1 VEINERRII
10 MRFTTRTKVV
20 IINGKPQS
28 GKDTFCQY
36 AQGYCND
43 DESANTLIISSVDP
57 LKEMLTQLGWD
68 GTKTDEIRDMLMC
81 MKQLWVQNQDGPTMF
96 LFNNIFEFHK
106 ACTGEDNIVFVHIR
120 EPEEIKKLVNALTGF
135 KSMGID
141 VISLLVIRKGG
152 EDTQN
157 QPAETRKSDDEALI
171 NSYEYDVT
179 INNDEDLIKLQELAA
194 EFVDKLLEVSK

>member
-1 VEINERRII
+1 

-28 GKDTFCQY
+28 GKDTFCKY
-36 AQGYCND
+36 AQGYCDD

-68 GTKTDEIRDMLMC
+68 GTKTNKIREMLMD

-96 LFNNIFEFHK
+96 LFNNILEFHK

-135 KSMGID
+135 ESMGID

-152 EDTQN
+152 EDTPN
-157 QPAETRKSDDEALI
+157 QPAETRRSDDEALI

-194 EFVDKLLEVSK
+194 EFVDKLLEDEYE

>member
-1 VEINERRII
+1 

-28 GKDTFCQY
+28 GKDTFCKY
-36 AQGYCND
+36 AQGYCDD

-68 GTKTDEIRDMLMC
+68 GTKTDKIRDMLMD

-96 LFNNIFEFHK
+96 LFNNILEFHK

-120 EPEEIKKLVNALTGF
+120 EPEEIKKLVNTLTGF
-135 KSMGID
+135 ESMGID

-152 EDTQN
+152 EDTPN
-157 QPAETRKSDDEALI
+157 QPAGTRRSDDEALI

-179 INNDEDLIKLQELAA
+179 INNDGDLIKLQELAA
-194 EFVDKLLEVSK
+194 EFVDKLLEDEYNE

>member
-1 VEINERRII
+1 

-28 GKDTFCQY
+28 GKDTFCKY
-36 AQGYCND
+36 AQGYCDD

-57 LKEMLTQLGWD
+57 LKNMLTQLGWD
-68 GTKTDEIRDMLMC
+68 GTKTDKIRDMLMD

-96 LFNNIFEFHK
+96 LFNNILEFHK

-135 KSMGID
+135 ESMGID

-152 EDTQN
+152 EDTPN
-157 QPAETRKSDDEALI
+157 QPAETRRSDDEALI

-194 EFVDKLLEVSK
+194 EFVDKLLEDEYE

>member
-1 VEINERRII
+1 

-28 GKDTFCQY
+28 GKDTFCKY
-36 AQGYCND
+36 AQGYCDD

-68 GTKTDEIRDMLMC
+68 GTKTDKIRDMLMD

-96 LFNNIFEFHK
+96 LFNNILEFHK
-106 ACTGEDNIVFVHIR
+106 TCTGEDNIVFVHIR

-135 KSMGID
+135 ESMGID
-141 VISLLVIRKGG
+141 VISLLIIRGSG
-152 EDTQN
+152 EDTPN
-157 QPAETRKSDDEALI
+157 QPAETRRSDDEALI

-194 EFVDKLLEVSK
+194 EFVDKLLEDEYE

>member
-1 VEINERRII
+1 

-28 GKDTFCQY
+28 GKDTFCKY
-36 AQGYCND
+36 AQGYCDD

-68 GTKTDEIRDMLMC
+68 GTKTDKIRDMLMD

-96 LFNNIFEFHK
+96 LFNNILEFHK

-135 KSMGID
+135 ESMGID
-141 VISLLVIRKGG
+141 VISLLVIRKGE
-152 EDTQN
+152 EDTPN
-157 QPAETRKSDDEALI
+157 QPAETRRSDDEAFI

-194 EFVDKLLEVSK
+194 EFVDKLLEDEYE

>member
-1 VEINERRII
+1 

-28 GKDTFCQY
+28 GKDTFCKY

-68 GTKTDEIRDMLMC
+68 GTKTDKIRDMLMD

-96 LFNNIFEFHK
+96 LFNNILEFHK

-135 KSMGID
+135 ESMGID
-141 VISLLVIRKGG
+141 VISLLIIRGSG
-152 EDTQN
+152 EDTPN
-157 QPAETRKSDDEALI
+157 QPAETRRSDDEALI
-171 NSYEYDVT
+171 NNYEYDVT

-194 EFVDKLLEVSK
+194 EFVDKLLEDEYE

>member
-1 VEINERRII
+1 

-28 GKDTFCQY
+28 GKDTFCKY
-36 AQGYCND
+36 AQGYCDD

-68 GTKTDEIRDMLMC
+68 GTKTDKIRDMLMD
-81 MKQLWVQNQDGPTMF
+81 MKQLWIQNQEGPTMF
-96 LFNNIFEFHK
+96 LFNNILEFHK

-135 KSMGID
+135 ESMGID

-152 EDTQN
+152 EDTPN
-157 QPAETRKSDDEALI
+157 QPAETRRSDDEALI
-171 NSYEYDVT
+171 NSYKYDVT

-194 EFVDKLLEVSK
+194 EFVDKLLEDEYE

>member
-1 VEINERRII
+1 

-28 GKDTFCQY
+28 GKDTFCKY
-36 AQGYCND
+36 AQGYCDD

-68 GTKTDEIRDMLMC
+68 GTKTDKIRDMLMD

-96 LFNNIFEFHK
+96 LFNNILEFHK

-135 KSMGID
+135 ESMGID
-141 VISLLVIRKGG
+141 VISLLVIREGG
-152 EDTQN
+152 EDTPN
-157 QPAETRKSDDEALI
+157 QPAETCRSDDEALI
-171 NSYEYDVT
+171 NSYKYDVT

-194 EFVDKLLEVSK
+194 EFVDKLLEDEYE

>member
-1 VEINERRII
+1 

-28 GKDTFCQY
+28 GKDTFCKY
-36 AQGYCND
+36 AQGYCDD

-68 GTKTDEIRDMLMC
+68 GTKTDKIRDMLMD

-96 LFNNIFEFHK
+96 LFNNILEFHK

-135 KSMGID
+135 ESMGID
-141 VISLLVIRKGG
+141 VISLLVIRESG
-152 EDTQN
+152 EDTPN
-157 QPAETRKSDDEALI
+157 QPAETRRSDDEALI

-179 INNDEDLIKLQELAA
+179 INNNEDLIKLQELAA
-194 EFVDKLLEVSK
+194 EFVDKLLEDEYE

>member
-1 VEINERRII
+1 
-10 MRFTTRTKVV
+10 MRFITRTKVV

-28 GKDTFCQY
+28 GKDTFCKY
-36 AQGYCND
+36 AQGYCDD

-68 GTKTDEIRDMLMC
+68 GTKTDKIRDMLMD

-96 LFNNIFEFHK
+96 LFNNILEFHK

-135 KSMGID
+135 ESMGID
-141 VISLLVIRKGG
+141 VISLLIIRKGR
-152 EDTQN
+152 EDTPN
-157 QPAETRKSDDEALI
+157 QPTETRRSDDEALI
-171 NSYEYDVT
+171 NRYEYDVT

-194 EFVDKLLEVSK
+194 EFVDKLLEDEYE

>member
-1 VEINERRII
+1 

-28 GKDTFCQY
+28 GKDTFCKY
-36 AQGYCND
+36 AQGYCDD

-57 LKEMLTQLGWD
+57 LKEMLAQLGWD
-68 GTKTDEIRDMLMC
+68 GTKTDKIRDMLMD

-96 LFNNIFEFHK
+96 IFNNILEFHK

-135 KSMGID
+135 ESMGID

-152 EDTQN
+152 EDTPN
-157 QPAETRKSDDEALI
+157 QPAETRRSDDEALI

-194 EFVDKLLEVSK
+194 EFVDKLLEDEYE

>member
-1 VEINERRII
+1 

-28 GKDTFCQY
+28 GKDTFCKY
-36 AQGYCND
+36 AQGYCDD

-68 GTKTDEIRDMLMC
+68 GTKTDKIRDMLMD

-96 LFNNIFEFHK
+96 LFNNILEFHK

-135 KSMGID
+135 ESMGID
-141 VISLLVIRKGG
+141 VISLLVIREGG
-152 EDTQN
+152 EDTPN
-157 QPAETRKSDDEALI
+157 QPAETRRSDDEALI

-179 INNDEDLIKLQELAA
+179 INNNEDLIKLQELAA
-194 EFVDKLLEVSK
+194 EFVDNLLEDKYE

>member
-1 VEINERRII
+1 

-28 GKDTFCQY
+28 GKDTFCKY
-36 AQGYCND
+36 AQGYCDD

-68 GTKTDEIRDMLMC
+68 GTKTDKIRDMLMD

-96 LFNNIFEFHK
+96 LFNNILEFHK

-135 KSMGID
+135 ESMGID
-141 VISLLVIRKGG
+141 VISLLVIRESG
-152 EDTQN
+152 EDTPN
-157 QPAETRKSDDEALI
+157 QPAETRRSDDEALI

-194 EFVDKLLEVSK
+194 EFVDKLLEDEYE

>member
-1 VEINERRII
+1 
-10 MRFTTRTKVV
+10 MRFITRTKVV

-28 GKDTFCQY
+28 GKDTFCKY
-36 AQGYCND
+36 AQGYCDD

-68 GTKTDEIRDMLMC
+68 GTKTDKIRDMLMD

-96 LFNNIFEFHK
+96 LFNNILEFHK
-106 ACTGEDNIVFVHIR
+106 ACPGEDNIVFVHIR

-135 KSMGID
+135 ESMGID
-141 VISLLVIRKGG
+141 VISLLVIREGE
-152 EDTQN
+152 EDTPN
-157 QPAETRKSDDEALI
+157 QPAETRRSDDEALI

-194 EFVDKLLEVSK
+194 EFVDKLLEDEYE

>member
-1 VEINERRII
+1 

-28 GKDTFCQY
+28 GKDTFCKY
-36 AQGYCND
+36 AQGYCDD

-68 GTKTDEIRDMLMC
+68 GTKTDKIRDMLMD

-96 LFNNIFEFHK
+96 LFNNILEFHK
-106 ACTGEDNIVFVHIR
+106 AYTGEDNIVFVHIR

-135 KSMGID
+135 ESMGID
-141 VISLLVIRKGG
+141 VISLLVIREGG
-152 EDTQN
+152 EDTPN
-157 QPAETRKSDDEALI
+157 QPAETRRSDDEALI
-171 NSYEYDVT
+171 NSYEYDIT

-194 EFVDKLLEVSK
+194 EFVDKLLEDEYE

>member
-1 VEINERRII
+1 

-28 GKDTFCQY
+28 GKDTFCKY
-36 AQGYCND
+36 AQGYCDD

-68 GTKTDEIRDMLMC
+68 GTKTDKIRDMLMD
-81 MKQLWVQNQDGPTMF
+81 MKQLWIQNQDGPTMF
-96 LFNNIFEFHK
+96 LFNNILEFHK

-135 KSMGID
+135 ESMGID
-141 VISLLVIRKGG
+141 VISLLVIRKGE
-152 EDTQN
+152 EDTPN
-157 QPAETRKSDDEALI
+157 QPAETRRSDDEALI
-171 NSYEYDVT
+171 NSYKYDVT

-194 EFVDKLLEVSK
+194 EFVDKLLEDEYE

>member
-1 VEINERRII
+1 

-28 GKDTFCQY
+28 GKDTFCKY
-36 AQGYCND
+36 AQGYCDD

-68 GTKTDEIRDMLMC
+68 GTKTDKIRDMLMD

-96 LFNNIFEFHK
+96 LFNNILEFHK

-135 KSMGID
+135 ESMGID
-141 VISLLVIRKGG
+141 AISLLVIQGSG
-152 EDTQN
+152 EDTPN
-157 QPAETRKSDDEALI
+157 QPAGTRRSDDEALI

-179 INNDEDLIKLQELAA
+179 INNDGDLIRLQELAA
-194 EFVDKLLEVSK
+194 EFVDKLLEDKI

>member
-1 VEINERRII
+1 

-28 GKDTFCQY
+28 GKDTFCKY
-36 AQGYCND
+36 AQGYCDD

-68 GTKTDEIRDMLMC
+68 GTKTDKIRDMLMD

-96 LFNNIFEFHK
+96 LFNNILEFHK

-135 KSMGID
+135 ESMGID

-152 EDTQN
+152 EGIPN
-157 QPAETRKSDDEALI
+157 QPAETRRSDDEALI

-194 EFVDKLLEVSK
+194 EFVDKLLEDEYE

>member
-1 VEINERRII
+1 

-28 GKDTFCQY
+28 GKDTFCKY
-36 AQGYCND
+36 AQGYCDD

-68 GTKTDEIRDMLMC
+68 GTKTDKIRDMLMD

-96 LFNNIFEFHK
+96 LFNNILEFHK

-135 KSMGID
+135 ESMGID

-152 EDTQN
+152 EDTPN
-157 QPAETRKSDDEALI
+157 QPAETRRSDDEALI
-171 NSYEYDVT
+171 NNYEYDVT

-194 EFVDKLLEVSK
+194 EFVDKLLEDEYE

>member
-1 VEINERRII
+1 

-28 GKDTFCQY
+28 GKDTFCKY
-36 AQGYCND
+36 AQGYCDD

-68 GTKTDEIRDMLMC
+68 GTKTDKIRDMLMD

-96 LFNNIFEFHK
+96 LFNNILEFHK

-135 KSMGID
+135 ESMGID
-141 VISLLVIRKGG
+141 VISLLVIRGSG
-152 EDTQN
+152 EDTPN
-157 QPAETRKSDDEALI
+157 QPAETRRSDDEALI
-171 NSYEYDVT
+171 NNYEYDVT

-194 EFVDKLLEVSK
+194 EFVDKLLEDEYE

>member
-1 VEINERRII
+1 

-28 GKDTFCQY
+28 GKDTFCKY
-36 AQGYCND
+36 AQGYCDD

-68 GTKTDEIRDMLMC
+68 GTKTDKIRDMLMD

-96 LFNNIFEFHK
+96 LFNNILEFHK
-106 ACTGEDNIVFVHIR
+106 AYTGEDNIVFVHIR

-135 KSMGID
+135 ESMGID
-141 VISLLVIRKGG
+141 VISLLVIREGG
-152 EDTQN
+152 EDTPN
-157 QPAETRKSDDEALI
+157 QPAETRRSDDEALI
-171 NSYEYDVT
+171 NSYKYDVT

-194 EFVDKLLEVSK
+194 EFVDKLLEDEYE

>member
-1 VEINERRII
+1 

-28 GKDTFCQY
+28 GKDTFCKY
-36 AQGYCND
+36 AQGYCDD

-68 GTKTDEIRDMLMC
+68 GTKTDKIRDMLMD
-81 MKQLWVQNQDGPTMF
+81 MKQLWIQNQDGPTMF
-96 LFNNIFEFHK
+96 LFNNILEFHK

-135 KSMGID
+135 ESMGID

-152 EDTQN
+152 EDTPN
-157 QPAETRKSDDEALI
+157 QPAETRRSDDEALI
-171 NSYEYDVT
+171 NSYGYDVT
-179 INNDEDLIKLQELAA
+179 INNDEDLIKLQELAT
-194 EFVDKLLEVSK
+194 EFVDKLLEDEYE

>member
-1 VEINERRII
+1 

-28 GKDTFCQY
+28 GKDTFCKY
-36 AQGYCND
+36 AQGYCDD

-57 LKEMLTQLGWD
+57 LKEILTQLGWD
-68 GTKTDEIRDMLMC
+68 GTKTDKIRDMLMD

-96 LFNNIFEFHK
+96 LFNNILEFHK

-135 KSMGID
+135 ESMGID
-141 VISLLVIRKGG
+141 VISLLVIRESG
-152 EDTQN
+152 EDTPN
-157 QPAETRKSDDEALI
+157 QPAETRRSDDEALI
-171 NSYEYDVT
+171 NSYKYDVT

-194 EFVDKLLEVSK
+194 EFVDKLLEDEYE

>member
-1 VEINERRII
+1 

-28 GKDTFCQY
+28 GKDTFCKY
-36 AQGYCND
+36 AQGYCDD

-68 GTKTDEIRDMLMC
+68 GTKTDKIRDMLMD

-96 LFNNIFEFHK
+96 LFNNILEFHK

-135 KSMGID
+135 ESMGID
-141 VISLLVIRKGG
+141 VISLLVIRESG
-152 EDTQN
+152 EDTPN
-157 QPAETRKSDDEALI
+157 QPAETRRSDDEALI

-194 EFVDKLLEVSK
+194 EIVDKLLEDEYE

>member
-1 VEINERRII
+1 

-28 GKDTFCQY
+28 GKDTFCKY
-36 AQGYCND
+36 AQGYCDD

-68 GTKTDEIRDMLMC
+68 GTKTNKIRDMLMD

-96 LFNNIFEFHK
+96 LFNNILEFHK

-135 KSMGID
+135 ESMGID
-141 VISLLVIRKGG
+141 VISLLIIRGSG
-152 EDTQN
+152 EDTPN
-157 QPAETRKSDDEALI
+157 QPAETRRSDDEALI
-171 NSYEYDVT
+171 NNYEYDVT

-194 EFVDKLLEVSK
+194 EFVDKLLEDEYE

>member
-1 VEINERRII
+1 

-28 GKDTFCQY
+28 GKDTFCKY
-36 AQGYCND
+36 AQGYCDD

-57 LKEMLTQLGWD
+57 LKEMLMQLGWD
-68 GTKTDEIRDMLMC
+68 DTKTDKIRDMLMD

-96 LFNNIFEFHK
+96 LFNNILEFHK

-135 KSMGID
+135 ESMGID
-141 VISLLVIRKGG
+141 VISLLVIREGG
-152 EDTQN
+152 EDTPN
-157 QPAETRKSDDEALI
+157 QPVETRRSDDEALI

-194 EFVDKLLEVSK
+194 EFVDKLLEDEYE

>member
-1 VEINERRII
+1 

-28 GKDTFCQY
+28 GKDTFCKY
-36 AQGYCND
+36 AQGYCDD

-68 GTKTDEIRDMLMC
+68 GTKTDKIRDMLMD

-96 LFNNIFEFHK
+96 LFNNILEFHK

-120 EPEEIKKLVNALTGF
+120 EPEELKKLVNALTGF
-135 KSMGID
+135 ESMGID

-152 EDTQN
+152 EDTPN
-157 QPAETRKSDDEALI
+157 QPAETRRSDDEALI

-194 EFVDKLLEVSK
+194 EFVDKLLEDEYE

>member
-1 VEINERRII
+1 

-28 GKDTFCQY
+28 GKDTFCKY
-36 AQGYCND
+36 AQGYCDD

-68 GTKTDEIRDMLMC
+68 GTKMDKIRDMLMD
-81 MKQLWVQNQDGPTMF
+81 MKRLWVQNQDGPTMF
-96 LFNNIFEFHK
+96 LFNNILEFHK

-135 KSMGID
+135 ESMGID
-141 VISLLVIRKGG
+141 VISLLVIREGG
-152 EDTQN
+152 EDTPN
-157 QPAETRKSDDEALI
+157 QPAETRRSDDEALI

-194 EFVDKLLEVSK
+194 EFVDKLLEDEYE

>member
-1 VEINERRII
+1 

-28 GKDTFCQY
+28 GKDTFCKY
-36 AQGYCND
+36 AQGYCDD

-68 GTKTDEIRDMLMC
+68 GTKTDNIRDMLMD

-96 LFNNIFEFHK
+96 LFNNILEFHK
-106 ACTGEDNIVFVHIR
+106 ACTGEDNIVLVHIR

-135 KSMGID
+135 ESMGID
-141 VISLLVIRKGG
+141 VISLLIIRGSG
-152 EDTQN
+152 EDTPN
-157 QPAETRKSDDEALI
+157 QPAETRRSDDEALI
-171 NSYEYDVT
+171 NNYEYDVT

-194 EFVDKLLEVSK
+194 EFVDKLLEDEYE

>member
-1 VEINERRII
+1 

-28 GKDTFCQY
+28 GKDTFCKY
-36 AQGYCND
+36 AQGYCDD

-68 GTKTDEIRDMLMC
+68 GTKTDKIRDMLMD

-96 LFNNIFEFHK
+96 LFNNILEFHK
-106 ACTGEDNIVFVHIR
+106 AYTGEDNIVFVHIR

-135 KSMGID
+135 ESMGID

-152 EDTQN
+152 EDTPN
-157 QPAETRKSDDEALI
+157 QPAETRRSDDEAFI

-194 EFVDKLLEVSK
+194 EFVDKLLEDEYE

>member
-1 VEINERRII
+1 

-28 GKDTFCQY
+28 GKDTFCKY
-36 AQGYCND
+36 AQGYCDD

-68 GTKTDEIRDMLMC
+68 GTKTDKIRDMLMN
-81 MKQLWVQNQDGPTMF
+81 MKQLWIQNQDGPTMF
-96 LFNNIFEFHK
+96 LFNNILEFHK

-135 KSMGID
+135 ESMGID

-152 EDTQN
+152 EDTPN
-157 QPAETRKSDDEALI
+157 QPAETRRSDDEALI

-194 EFVDKLLEVSK
+194 EFVDKLLEDEYE

>member
-1 VEINERRII
+1 

-28 GKDTFCQY
+28 GKDTFCKY
-36 AQGYCND
+36 AQGYCDD

-68 GTKTDEIRDMLMC
+68 GTKTDKIRDMLMD

-96 LFNNIFEFHK
+96 LFNNILEFHK

-135 KSMGID
+135 ESMGID
-141 VISLLVIRKGG
+141 VISLLIIRKGG
-152 EDTQN
+152 EDTPN
-157 QPAETRKSDDEALI
+157 QPAETRRSDDEALI
-171 NSYEYDVT
+171 NNYEYDVT

-194 EFVDKLLEVSK
+194 EFVDKLLEDEYE

>member
-1 VEINERRII
+1 

-28 GKDTFCQY
+28 GKDTFCKY
-36 AQGYCND
+36 AQGYCDD

-57 LKEMLTQLGWD
+57 LKDMLTQLGWD
-68 GTKTDEIRDMLMC
+68 GTKTDKIRDMLMD

-96 LFNNIFEFHK
+96 LFNNILEFHK

-135 KSMGID
+135 ESMGID

-152 EDTQN
+152 EDTPN
-157 QPAETRKSDDEALI
+157 QPAETRRSDDEALI
-171 NSYEYDVT
+171 NSYKYDVT
-179 INNDEDLIKLQELAA
+179 VNNNEDLIKLQELAA
-194 EFVDKLLEVSK
+194 EFVDKLLEDEYE

>member
-1 VEINERRII
+1 

-28 GKDTFCQY
+28 GKDTFCKY
-36 AQGYCND
+36 AQGYCDD

-57 LKEMLTQLGWD
+57 LKEILTQLGWD
-68 GTKTDEIRDMLMC
+68 GTKTDKIRDMLMD

-96 LFNNIFEFHK
+96 LFNNILEFHK

-135 KSMGID
+135 ESMGID
-141 VISLLVIRKGG
+141 VISLLVIRKGE
-152 EDTQN
+152 EDTPN
-157 QPAETRKSDDEALI
+157 QPAETRRSDDEALI
-171 NSYEYDVT
+171 NSYKYDVT

-194 EFVDKLLEVSK
+194 EFVDKLLEDEYE

>member
-1 VEINERRII
+1 

-28 GKDTFCQY
+28 GKDTFCKY
-36 AQGYCND
+36 AQGYCDD

-57 LKEMLTQLGWD
+57 LNEMLTQLGWD
-68 GTKTDEIRDMLMC
+68 GTKTDKIRDMLMD

-96 LFNNIFEFHK
+96 LFNNILEFHK

-135 KSMGID
+135 ESMGID
-141 VISLLVIRKGG
+141 VISLLIIRGSG
-152 EDTQN
+152 EDTPN
-157 QPAETRKSDDEALI
+157 QPAETRRSDDEALI

-194 EFVDKLLEVSK
+194 EFVDKLLEDEYE

>member
-1 VEINERRII
+1 

-28 GKDTFCQY
+28 GKDTFCKY
-36 AQGYCND
+36 AQGYCDD

-68 GTKTDEIRDMLMC
+68 GTKTDKIRDMLMD

-96 LFNNIFEFHK
+96 LFNNILEFHK

-135 KSMGID
+135 ESMGID

-152 EDTQN
+152 EDTPN
-157 QPAETRKSDDEALI
+157 QPAETRRSDDEAFI

-194 EFVDKLLEVSK
+194 EFVDKLLEDEYE

>member
-1 VEINERRII
+1 

-28 GKDTFCQY
+28 GKDTFCKY
-36 AQGYCND
+36 AQGYCDD

-68 GTKTDEIRDMLMC
+68 GTKTDKIRDMLMD

-96 LFNNIFEFHK
+96 LFNNILEFHK

-135 KSMGID
+135 ESMGID

-152 EDTQN
+152 EDTPN
-157 QPAETRKSDDEALI
+157 QPAETRRSDDEELI

-194 EFVDKLLEVSK
+194 EFVDKLLEDEYE

>member
-1 VEINERRII
+1 

-28 GKDTFCQY
+28 GKDTFCGF
-36 AQGYCND
+36 AQGYCDD

-57 LKEMLTQLGWD
+57 LKEMLAQLGWD

-96 LFNNIFEFHK
+96 LFNNILEFHK

-135 KSMGID
+135 ESMGID
-141 VISLLVIRKGG
+141 VISLLVIREGG
-152 EDTQN
+152 EDTPN
-157 QPAETRKSDDEALI
+157 QPAGTRRSDDEALI

-179 INNDEDLIKLQELAA
+179 INNDGDLIRLQELAA
-194 EFVDKLLEVSK
+194 EFVDKLLEDKYE

>member
-1 VEINERRII
+1 

-28 GKDTFCQY
+28 GKDTFCKY
-36 AQGYCND
+36 AQGYCDD

-68 GTKTDEIRDMLMC
+68 GTKTDKIRDMLMD
-81 MKQLWVQNQDGPTMF
+81 MKQLWVHNQDGPTMF
-96 LFNNIFEFHK
+96 LFNNILEFHK

-135 KSMGID
+135 ESMGID

-152 EDTQN
+152 EDTPN
-157 QPAETRKSDDEALI
+157 QPAETRRSDDETLI

-179 INNDEDLIKLQELAA
+179 INNDGDLIKLQELAA
-194 EFVDKLLEVSK
+194 EFVDKLLEDEYE

>member
-1 VEINERRII
+1 

-28 GKDTFCQY
+28 GKDTFCKY
-36 AQGYCND
+36 AQGYCDD

-57 LKEMLTQLGWD
+57 LKEMLTQLGCD
-68 GTKTDEIRDMLMC
+68 GTKTDKIRDMLMD
-81 MKQLWVQNQDGPTMF
+81 MKQLWIQNQDGPTMF
-96 LFNNIFEFHK
+96 LFNNILEFHK

-135 KSMGID
+135 ESMGID

-152 EDTQN
+152 EDTPN
-157 QPAETRKSDDEALI
+157 QPAETRRSDDEALI

-194 EFVDKLLEVSK
+194 EFVDKLLEDEYE